1 MVETKSK
8 NWPPCYPLIYHDI
21 QAEILE
27 SSAVGMAELSYK
39 LWLAYIVTLIFNL
52 VAVIA
57 SAASAGAGELVI
69 QILLAA
75 IYLFIWPIFDF
86 FSRHLSLYRA
96 FKYDNQTNF
105 RLFFLFT
112 FLDIVF
118 GIFIGIGFLYGG
130 GGGLKAM
137 INNFQHDPPFLVAG
151 VFSAICVFL
160 VLSLT
165 MFHFILFRKVYK
177 YFKSAHDDW
186 TIIPGTKK

>member
-1 MVETKSK
+1 MVETKTK

-57 SAASAGAGELVI
+57 SAASAGAG
-69 QILLAA
+69 
-75 IYLFIWPIFDF
+75 
-86 FSRHLSLYRA
+86 
-96 FKYDNQTNF
+96 
-105 RLFFLFT
+105 
-112 FLDIVF
+112 
-118 GIFIGIGFLYGG
+118 IGFLYGG

-177 YFKSAHDDW
+177 HFKSAHDDW